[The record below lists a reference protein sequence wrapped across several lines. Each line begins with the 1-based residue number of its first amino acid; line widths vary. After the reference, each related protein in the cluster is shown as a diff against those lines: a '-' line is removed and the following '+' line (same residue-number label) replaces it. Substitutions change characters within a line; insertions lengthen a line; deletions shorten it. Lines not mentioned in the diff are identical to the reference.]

1 MRRNFHQQL
10 EELKA
15 QLMTMAHQVDRS
27 FVDSIEAYRTAD
39 LALSQRVI
47 GAEIQINRME
57 REIDRLAIDL
67 LALEQPTAIDL
78 RFILSIMRINS
89 DLERI
94 GDQAV
99 SISTRVHELTS
110 SPRYDFQVDIP
121 LLAQHAREMLSI
133 AMRAFHEGDADLAN
147 TVLALDDQVDTMN
160 AEAFTSLSRL
170 IADQPERA
178 PQAMNMLIVS
188 RNIERIADHAT
199 NIAEDVIFWR
209 RGDDIRHAGSSH
221 LT

>member
-1 MRRNFHQQL
+1 MRLNFHQQL
-10 EELKA
+10 DELKA
-15 QLMTMAHQVDRS
+15 RLMTMAHQVGRS
-27 FVDSIEAYRTAD
+27 FADSIEAYGDAD
-39 LALSQRVI
+39 LDLSQRVI
-47 GAEIQINRME
+47 GAEVQINMME

-94 GDQAV
+94 GDQSV
-99 SISTRVHELTS
+99 SIATRVHELREVK
-110 SPRYDFQVDIP
+110 PIDFQVDIP
-121 LLAQHAREMLSI
+121 LLAKHAREMFTI
-133 AMRAFHEGDADLAN
+133 AMRAFQEGDAELAN

-170 IADQPERA
+170 IADQPSLA
-178 PQAMNMLIVS
+178 QQAMNMLIVA
-188 RNIERIADHAT
+188 RNIERVADHAT

-209 RGDDIRHAGSSH
+209 RGDDIRHGVHA
-221 LT
+221 

>member
-10 EELKA
+10 EELKT
-15 QLMTMAHQVDRS
+15 QLMTMAYQVDRS

-39 LALSQRVI
+39 LDLSQRVI

-67 LALEQPTAIDL
+67 LAMEQPTAIDL

-121 LLAQHAREMLSI
+121 LLASHAREMLTI
-133 AMRAFHEGDADLAN
+133 AMRAFREGDDDLAT
-147 TVLALDDQVDTMN
+147 TVLALDNEVDTMN

-170 IADQPERA
+170 IADQPGRA

-188 RNIERIADHAT
+188 RNIERVADHAT

-209 RGDDIRHAGSSH
+209 RGDDIRHAGGTH
-221 LT
+221 

>member
-10 EELKA
+10 DELKA

-27 FVDSIEAYRTAD
+27 FADSIEAYRTAD
-39 LALSQRVI
+39 LDLSQRVI
-47 GAEIQINRME
+47 GAEVQINMME

-89 DLERI
+89 DLERV
-94 GDQAV
+94 GDQSV
-99 SISTRVHELTS
+99 SIATRVHELRS
-110 SPRYDFQVDIP
+110 SKPFDFQVDIP
-121 LLAQHAREMLSI
+121 LLASHAREMFTM
-133 AMRAFHEGDADLAN
+133 AMRAFREGDAELAN
-147 TVLALDDQVDTMN
+147 SVLALDDEVDTMN

-170 IADQPERA
+170 IADQPELA
-178 PQAMNMLIVS
+178 PQAMNMLIVA
-188 RNIERIADHAT
+188 RNIERVADHAT

-209 RGDDIRHAGSSH
+209 RGDDIRHGGVH
-221 LT
+221 

>member
-10 EELKA
+10 DELKA

-27 FVDSIEAYRTAD
+27 FADSIEAYRTAD
-39 LALSQRVI
+39 LDLSQRVI
-47 GAEIQINRME
+47 GAEVQINMME

-89 DLERI
+89 DLERV
-94 GDQAV
+94 GDQSV
-99 SISTRVHELTS
+99 SIATRVHELRS
-110 SPRYDFQVDIP
+110 SRPFDFHVDIP
-121 LLAQHAREMLSI
+121 LLASHAREMFTI
-133 AMRAFHEGDADLAN
+133 AMRSFHEGDAELAN
-147 TVLALDDQVDTMN
+147 SVIALDDEVDTMN

-170 IADQPERA
+170 IADQPELA
-178 PQAMNMLIVS
+178 QQAMNMLIVA
-188 RNIERIADHAT
+188 RNIERVADHAT

-209 RGDDIRHAGSSH
+209 RGDDIRHGGTH
-221 LT
+221 